1 MNKLTLG
8 LGAGALAMVAFG
20 LSACGDEVT
29 NNYQTGISVLETGKK
44 LDKCTEDLVGEMIFV
59 TDSAAVYYCDGGD
72 WQTLNGKDGK
82 DGADGKDGVDGKDGE
97 NGTNGS
103 NGENGSSGSAGAGCS
118 VEEIDNGFKIVCGGD
133 SVGVVLNGEKGDKGD
148 KGDPGEPGK
157 DGADG
162 KIVYGIPS
170 VKYDCESGEY
180 NCVTTAYLNP
190 AIEYGELLDERD
202 NRVYRTVQI
211 GDQVWMAQ
219 NLAYEDTKNI
229 ALQGQMWCYYDST
242 AFCET
247 YGRLYTWSAA
257 MGIGS
262 TYNTTLAG
270 DLVAEQH
277 QGICPEGWHI
287 PSAAEWE
294 TLVKYVDEHNG
305 AEGVGTS
312 LKSPHLFQ
320 ARDSI
325 PAGTDLFGF
334 AGLPGDNFFS
344 TETSKKVP
352 TTKGFDDNVGR
363 GGDWWSS
370 SESAASSATG
380 QRLNHNYEAL
390 IVSSYSKANGKS
402 VRCLKNS
409 D

>member
-29 NNYQTGISVLETGKK
+29 NITQVGIQQVAAGEKMGECN
-44 LDKCTEDLVGEMIFV
+44 DKNVGEMIFV
-59 TDSAAVYYCDGGD
+59 TDSAAVYYCDGSD
-72 WQTLNGKDGK
+72 WQTLNGKDGVDGK
-82 DGADGKDGVDGKDGE
+82 DGADGKDGE
-97 NGTNGS
+97 NGANGS

-118 VEEIDNGFKIVCGGD
+118 VEEIDNGYKIVCGGD

-148 KGDPGEPGK
+148 KGDQGEPGK

-190 AIEYGELLDERD
+190 AVEYGELLDERD

-211 GDQVWMAQ
+211 GNQVWMAQ

-294 TLVKYVDEHNG
+294 TLANYVDAHNG

-325 PAGTDLFGF
+325 PTGTDLFGF
-334 AGLPGDNFFS
+334 AGLPGDDRVDGQKS
-344 TETSKKVP
+344 VKLG
-352 TTKGFDDNVGR
+352 TTKGYDDYVGR
-363 GGDWWSS
+363 LGHWWSS
-370 SESAASSATG
+370 SETGASTTTRRDLRFNSEVLYVG
-380 QRLNHNYEAL
+380 
-390 IVSSYSKANGKS
+390 SYGKAYGES